1 MEDLDGGLELR
12 ICGFLKAAE
21 SPSIDLGNLVRNTEE
36 MGWTKAAAIA
46 IAHADPAKAADLTL
60 LVAGFLTE
68 IDADSD
74 GITVI
79 GGYDACR
86 LLGLLGSQASGAIP
100 ALDHCIG
107 LDGSQ
112 EVLVRWL
119 WLKAVKAKW
128 KITGD
133 PTAAL
138 SVATEMLGDPDF
150 CMVAHAAELLG
161 ELGPIAKPVLADL
174 QRLLDHEEEYTRKDV
189 QAAIE
194 RILAS

>member
-86 LLGLLGSQASGAIP
+86 LLGHLGPRASGAIP

-128 KITGD
+128 KISGD
-133 PTAAL
+133 PAAAL
-138 SVATEMLGDPDF
+138 PVATGLLGDPEWWLV
-150 CMVAHAAELLG
+150 CHAAELLG
-161 ELGPIAKPVLADL
+161 ELGPAAKPALADL
-174 QRLLDHEEEYTRKDV
+174 RPLLDHDEEYTRKDV
-189 QAAIE
+189 RAAIE